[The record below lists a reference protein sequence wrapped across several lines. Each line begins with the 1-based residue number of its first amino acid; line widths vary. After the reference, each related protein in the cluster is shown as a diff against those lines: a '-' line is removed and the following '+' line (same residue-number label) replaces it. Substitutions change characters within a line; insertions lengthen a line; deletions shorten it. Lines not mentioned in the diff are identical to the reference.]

1 MTWLVRRPHSWGGQM
16 PTTISDIDI
25 ETFLRRNAGEYPS
38 QMSLIQASVRLG
50 APTGGAE
57 RVVRLCLGERQVGIR
72 KTSGSPRLPAQLPQ
86 PR

>member
-1 MTWLVRRPHSWGGQM
+1 M
-16 PTTISDIDI
+16 PTTISDGDI

-38 QMSLIQASVRLG
+38 QISLIQAAVRLLWPKG

-57 RVVRLCLGERQVGIR
+57 RVVRVCLRRRLDGIPR
-72 KTSGSPRLPAQLPQ
+72 ASASPRLPAQLPQ